1 MSFESSNTGVIH
13 NRKVGSDEDLL
24 PRSKFTCWKH
34 HNDEVSID
42 LPALRRPLRVVD
54 CCCNPLSVRY
64 ACRPIVRPWPAV
76 VTIFLIVIVTY
87 IFAVFFTV
95 NLRASEE
102 CIIDYPSIIVDLES
116 EENVKKLLID
126 KVNYP
131 WVEIGEVDSSDE
143 SDIFRLDTITVSP
156 TACGSEYETFLEGP
170 VALYYQLKPF
180 YQNHR
185 LYIFSRSNSQL
196 HGEYLTAYS
205 AISCSPVVTL
215 EDAKTYWGD
224 IPAWWAKPPD
234 NLAPDNEVVLHPCG
248 VQAISTFND
257 TFEVSTYDDEP
268 IE

>member
-116 EENVKKLLID
+116 EENVKVKEKHTII
-126 KVNYP
+126 Y
-131 WVEIGEVDSSDE
+131 EI
-143 SDIFRLDTITVSP
+143 
-156 TACGSEYETFLEGP
+156 
-170 VALYYQLKPF
+170 
-180 YQNHR
+180 
-185 LYIFSRSNSQL
+185 
-196 HGEYLTAYS
+196 
-205 AISCSPVVTL
+205 
-215 EDAKTYWGD
+215 
-224 IPAWWAKPPD
+224 
-234 NLAPDNEVVLHPCG
+234 
-248 VQAISTFND
+248 
-257 TFEVSTYDDEP
+257 
-268 IE
+268 